1 MYSEGPKDKLIMFF
15 RVENGLKD
23 EKIESSLPFTS
34 HLHGTTL
41 RTLMD
46 FEYNSTAYSLTSL
59 DRPNYTLA
67 LDTINEFTMGEL
79 LFTLEMMTA
88 YMGEM
93 MDVDAY
99 DQPGVELSK
108 LYTKAMLGVKVEQEK
123 AKAIKAYMKDKKKFE
138 I

>member
-1 MYSEGPKDKLIMFF
+1 
-15 RVENGLKD
+15 
-23 EKIESSLPFTS
+23 
-34 HLHGTTL
+34 
-41 RTLMD
+41 MD
-46 FEYNSTAYSLTSL
+46 YEYNSTAYSLTSL

-67 LDTINEFTMGEL
+67 LDTISEFTVGEL

-93 MDVDAY
+93 MDIDAY

-123 AKAIKAYMKDKKKFE
+123 AKEIKAYMKDKKKF
-138 I
+138 II